1 MKKQKKRGIIH
12 HFVFKDLFVYSVV
25 YAGAKKVGVRVIQ
38 DTMQSCLLFVRLVL
52 SEKSLMNV
60 TVRKWLQD
68 NEKVILYLGIL
79 IAFSSPV
86 FLSDVQSIHWALIL
100 LNMLDWIISFHYLL
114 LVISTCIKLGI
125 VLQIFII
132 PAYYQPSLQL
142 SIGSA

>member
-60 TVRKWLQD
+60 TVRK
-68 NEKVILYLGIL
+68 
-79 IAFSSPV
+79 
-86 FLSDVQSIHWALIL
+86 
-100 LNMLDWIISFHYLL
+100 
-114 LVISTCIKLGI
+114 
-125 VLQIFII
+125 
-132 PAYYQPSLQL
+132 
-142 SIGSA
+142 